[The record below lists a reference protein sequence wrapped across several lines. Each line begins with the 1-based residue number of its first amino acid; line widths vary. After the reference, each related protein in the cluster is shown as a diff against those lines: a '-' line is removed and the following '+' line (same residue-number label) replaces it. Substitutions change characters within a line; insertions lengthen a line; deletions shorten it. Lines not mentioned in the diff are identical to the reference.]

1 MWERDEE
8 AEKTL
13 MARKL
18 QKQKTRLMF
27 DLISIKDE
35 DEEVC
40 KRLLGLLVLFR
51 RLSRGYIIRSLGL
64 LGLSRLMCVS
74 ISAKDSN

>member
-51 RLSRGYIIRSLGL
+51 RLSRGYIIRLLGL